1 LPGYARGGVGTA
13 CFKCGGLG
21 DLTSLV
27 IVMVIAAALVGGA
40 AAAHLRARDLID
52 DAALR
57 SIRLRHAFGRLI
69 GNSDMHFG
77 NLAFWFD
84 DALPFRLAP
93 AYDMLP
99 MQWAPTVGDATP
111 DPAFAPALPR
121 PPHREIWQEASAWA
135 HEFWHRVAANPLV
148 TPAFAAIASRASET
162 LARLRSVA

>member
-1 LPGYARGGVGTA
+1 
-13 CFKCGGLG
+13 
-21 DLTSLV
+21 
-27 IVMVIAAALVGGA
+27 
-40 AAAHLRARDLID
+40 
-52 DAALR
+52 
-57 SIRLRHAFGRLI
+57 
-69 GNSDMHFG
+69 MHFG

-111 DPAFAPALPR
+111 DPAFAPALPL
-121 PPHREIWQEASAWA
+121 PADREIWQEASAWA
-135 HEFWHRVAANPLV
+135 DEFWHRVAANPLV